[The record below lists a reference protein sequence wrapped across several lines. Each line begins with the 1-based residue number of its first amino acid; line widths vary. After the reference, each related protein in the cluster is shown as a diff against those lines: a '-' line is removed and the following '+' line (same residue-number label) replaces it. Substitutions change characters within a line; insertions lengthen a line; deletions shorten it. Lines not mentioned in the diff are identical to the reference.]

1 MLKSL
6 NSETLRDCRLVLFGK
21 EPDYLGGQ
29 QVLST
34 HVNLRGEGEGGG
46 GGGGGV
52 GLLFIPAAAAAV
64 VEIGCFIAGYVIWGR
79 G

>member
-1 MLKSL
+1 M
-6 NSETLRDCRLVLFGK
+6 F
-21 EPDYLGGQ
+21 
-29 QVLST
+29 T
-34 HVNLRGEGEGGG
+34 HVNLREGEGE